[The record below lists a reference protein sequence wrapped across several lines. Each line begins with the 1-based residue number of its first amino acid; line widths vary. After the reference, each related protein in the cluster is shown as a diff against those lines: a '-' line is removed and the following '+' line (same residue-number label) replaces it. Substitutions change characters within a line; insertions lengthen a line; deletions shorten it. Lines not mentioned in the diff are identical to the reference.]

1 MFNLIFGFVIVWL
14 ILSSAILIHLKIKER
29 RDIQQQI
36 RQVAQTFNTTPE
48 LVLFLDYTSPDF
60 KEIDELL
67 LSETP
72 VSFVVV
78 FRAPIWL
85 IEVKKKK
92 WVTHHVLS
100 NTNIISLLD
109 SGGTGTKAL
118 RIQKEKFQV
127 FHEIPALIRLTALQK

>member
-92 WVTHHVLS
+92 NGLPTMSYQIL
-100 NTNIISLLD
+100 ISLACWTLVEQEQRLF
-109 SGGTGTKAL
+109 GYRK
-118 RIQKEKFQV
+118 KNFKF
-127 FHEIPALIRLTALQK
+127 FMRYLL